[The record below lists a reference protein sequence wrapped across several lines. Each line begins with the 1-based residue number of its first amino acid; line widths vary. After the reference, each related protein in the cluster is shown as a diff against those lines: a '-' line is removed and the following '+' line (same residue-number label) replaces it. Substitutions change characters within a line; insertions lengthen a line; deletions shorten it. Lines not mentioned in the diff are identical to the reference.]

1 MIRFLR
7 LWLLFGI
14 GYAVIGY
21 LFVAGLYL
29 CALAGW
35 SDGPSSG
42 MISTHIPETAQEV
55 YAFGPLGS
63 AWMRQHLFLAPGKPP
78 WISRNP
84 SPEETEIYS
93 KNLEE
98 YYQHVKQSESRRCLI
113 YIAWISIF
121 SFGITGLFV
130 FFRPKQ
136 IEQSGPD
143 NPRPC
148 GTFGLSPADSASRA
162 GARPKASG
170 GI

>member
-21 LFVAGLYL
+21 LFVAGLYF
-29 CALAGW
+29 CALSGL

-42 MISTHIPETAQEV
+42 MISPHIPETAQEV

-63 AWMRQHLFLAPGKPP
+63 AWMRQHLFLAPGKAP
-78 WISRNP
+78 WISHNP
-84 SPEETEIYS
+84 TPEETEIYA

-98 YYQHVKQSESRRCLI
+98 YYQRVKQSESRRRLI
-113 YIAWISIF
+113 YIAWISLF

-136 IEQSGPD
+136 IEQSGAD

-148 GTFGLSPADSASRA
+148 GTSGMSDA
-162 GARPKASG
+162 GASAPPEASG